1 MRVTAI
7 CNLKGGVGKSTTAIN
22 LKTLA
27 EGDSYIVLGGY
38 SASGKTAYALR
49 LLWKWSA
56 SKKVV
61 LFSLEADPNVL
72 IERMISNITGIPA
85 TNIKYGELNDR
96 QREQLAACSA
106 KLTKRSFRLVSAVG
120 ATAAQI
126 QQAAIAEQAN
136 VVIIDDFQFLYAQRN
151 SPYNQV
157 IQMSMDMDTIAQH
170 TGAIVVALTQI
181 PGVPKNKGEE
191 ERRL

>member
-7 CNLKGGVGKSTTAIN
+7 CNLKGVVGKSITAIN

-61 LFSLEADPNVL
+61 LFSLEAAPNVL

-106 KLTKRSFRLVSAVG
+106 KLTKRSFRLVSAIG
-120 ATAAQI
+120 GTAEQI
-126 QQAAIAEQAN
+126 QRAAITERADI
-136 VVIIDDFQFLYAQRN
+136 VVIDEAQLLCAQQNSLHNQITRISIDLDAMAQR
-151 SPYNQV
+151 
-157 IQMSMDMDTIAQH
+157 
-170 TGAIVVALTQI
+170 TGAIVIALVSM
-181 PGVPKNKGEE
+181 PKSKNKDEE
-191 ERRL
+191 GRRL